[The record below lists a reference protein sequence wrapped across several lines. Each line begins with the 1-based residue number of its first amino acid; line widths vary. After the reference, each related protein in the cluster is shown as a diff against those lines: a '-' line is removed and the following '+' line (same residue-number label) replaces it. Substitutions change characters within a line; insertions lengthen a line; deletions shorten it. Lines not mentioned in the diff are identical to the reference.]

1 MTLRSQDGMMD
12 AKRESLARLLQ
23 QKKAHRDIAV
33 IGLSGRYPRSPT
45 LEAFW
50 DNLRRGRSCIDEI
63 PRDRWRWEDHYDPD
77 PGVGGKHYTRWGGFI
92 EDVDKFDPLFFR
104 VTAKDAE
111 NMDPQERLF
120 LETSWACLEDGG
132 YTTESLA
139 RHAFKVGV
147 FVGVMNCN
155 YEWLSAASCARG
167 RMTGAQSA
175 YWSIANRVS
184 FFLNLQGPSLAVDT
198 ACSASMTAI
207 HLACES
213 LRRGE
218 CEAAVAGGVNLI
230 LHPMHYLR
238 LTHMRMLSPDDKC
251 KSFGAGANG
260 FVDGEGV
267 GAVLLKPLVRALAD
281 GDRIYGVIKGSAI
294 NAGGRT
300 NGYTVPNPN
309 AQADLILAALASTGI
324 DPRTISYIEAHG
336 TGTSLG
342 DPIEIAG
349 LTSAYRRY
357 TGDKGY
363 CAIGSVKSNIGHLEA
378 AAGIAG
384 LTKVLL
390 QLHNKQLVPSLHSE
404 RLNEKISFADSPFH
418 VQRELSPWPEGTSL
432 GAGDPPPRRAGV
444 SSFGAGGANAHV
456 LVEEFVDPRPRDERR
471 EGAPVVIALSAR
483 SRDRLEAH
491 AGNLKAFL
499 ERRGDEAPALSDIA
513 HTLQVGREPMEER
526 LAFVAASRREL
537 VDKLDRFA
545 RGSADGFW
553 QGRAGKAP
561 ARALPDGAG
570 SGGAG
575 AGRLEEIARHWA
587 EGGDVAWRQLA
598 VSPAGRLVSLPSY
611 PFARESY
618 WLPGGPGMAGELLK
632 PAPAP
637 APAHPVA
644 EVAPVARATWLHPL
658 LQQNV
663 STLDEQRFYAPL
675 DGLPEA
681 LSDLAIHHRRIVPGA
696 ALLEMAL
703 EAGRISLRRP
713 VRDLTGV
720 IWGRP
725 LQAEAGRG
733 LHVGLHPR
741 EDGVAFQVSSTGDG
755 GDEVIHLQGVLER
768 GGASAVAEPERFDL
782 GAIEARCGAPRDR
795 ASFYRGLAESGV
807 AAGSPWQV
815 IEGYRAHRG
824 EALSRLAIPAS
835 MSGWGLASS
844 WLLGALH
851 TATALAA
858 EGRAAGP
865 ALLAGELGS
874 LRWFA
879 DLPSAGLVYVVPI
892 ERDAGGDEGQR
903 AGAVR
908 GFRIWLLDAE
918 GRVLTHLDRV
928 SLDDAEA
935 RHLASQRDEGSHR
948 GPVLDTGAGRRATF
962 LYKRWREQARP
973 SSSLPQV
980 AGSVAVLADAA
991 TLPVAERLFR
1001 GDGSLQKIVLRTDAP
1016 GPGSGV
1022 WFRPDSAGQGAEAAE
1037 RLLGAHPDLAGL
1049 IDLSDIDPALGL
1061 DGGASAGKM
1070 AFLQRLLVARRTAFR
1085 VLHFTSGLL
1094 PFRADRGSLAGA
1106 SFAGLVRALGAE
1118 YRGLVARTVDVDRAA
1133 AGADVLPSLVESE
1146 WSLPP
1151 EEGEACYRGG
1161 VRHQP
1166 YLSERGADGG
1176 AGAAPS
1182 PAGAWSPD
1190 KVWVVTGGTRG
1201 IGAEVARHLV
1211 ERGVKR
1217 LVVMGLRPLSDGA
1230 RATEPSAGSDARER
1244 RIQALEQRG
1253 ASVRTYT
1260 GPLTDRPR
1268 LERFFEQVRA
1278 EWGPI
1283 GGVIHCAGLADHER
1297 PAFIDKSAAS
1307 IARVLEPKVA
1317 GLGVLH
1323 QIFERDGLE
1332 RFVLFSSVSA
1342 LVPALAVGAADYAA
1356 ANAFMDCFAARQHA
1370 LGWHGYRSLAWPA
1383 WGETGMGDPRSPR
1396 LGRLGLAPLTTA
1408 EGLALLDAALAREA
1422 EPTGMPCVL
1431 VEGTIPMERWLRVDA
1446 AAEQPVPAA
1455 AEQPAAAGGAQRP
1468 ERVDAAL
1475 LAFLGG
1481 IVSQAIGIAEERL
1494 DPETSF
1500 ADFGIDSI
1508 LLVDLVKK
1516 AERHIGA
1523 SLDPS
1528 VFLEYPTLAR
1538 LSAYLGE
1545 RYPGAAQPASAAVSA
1560 PAPAV
1565 VSAPAPAVVSAPAPA
1580 VVSAS
1585 PTGSAPYARDLVPFA
1600 KGAHRSSTSGTAA
1613 PRPAIAVIGVACHF
1627 PQSPDKETF
1636 WRNLESGADLITEVS
1651 PSRWDPERY
1660 YDAARSP
1667 GRTISKWGGFIDGI
1681 ELFDPEYFRM
1691 SPESAPFV
1699 DPLIR
1704 KALEVGVAC
1713 LRDAGYEERELAG
1726 QRVGVFMGARTANF
1740 TDKITMP
1747 AKNGIPGVAQNFVA
1761 ALLAH
1766 FLDLK
1771 GPNLVVDTACSSSLV
1786 GIHLACQSLLC
1797 GESTMALAG
1806 GVDILLDEKP
1816 FVSLSEAG
1824 ALSPDGRCHV
1834 FDERANG
1841 FVPGEGCGAVLLKTL
1856 DRALADGDR
1865 IYAVIEGSAVNND
1878 GRTMGVTTPNPD
1890 AQGQVIEQALAR
1902 AGASADTVSY
1912 VEAHGTGTMI
1922 GDPIE
1927 LRALTRVFRKSSQDR
1942 GFCAV
1947 GSVKSNMGHLLSAA
1961 GVASFIKVVL
1971 SLWHRRLPPT
1981 LHCSAP
1987 NPRFEFASSPFYPN
2001 TALQDW
2007 LPRNGVRRAGISS
2020 FGFGGTN
2027 AHVIVGE
2034 LPAATATRERRR
2046 PLPAPA
2052 FDRRRFWPDGRADD
2066 RAEREL
2072 PLLALRRVDLGGD
2085 DRIRLETSM
2094 SNDDYIVRD
2103 HRVHG
2108 VRIMPGVTFLDLI
2121 YRAAESAGLPR
2132 DGLEL
2137 RHILFKNALATGA
2150 AFDRQIRVDLERRG
2164 GAWRAT
2170 AASRK
2175 ARDGRALSDEWEE
2188 NFECEIHRA
2197 EADAPPP
2204 LDLDRL
2210 RRQAAQ
2216 SLDVDDAYAVA
2227 RAMEIQHFEFMKGR
2241 GKIHRG
2247 DGFVLAELH
2256 LGELASRHRHDFH
2269 VHPAFLDCSTLVP
2282 AKLDPSAPSA
2292 TKPCIPIYLEAF
2304 RAFRGSGERCH
2315 VLFRGQDA
2323 RRPASEDI
2331 FHIDIDLFDEVGN
2344 PLAWFRNLSIK
2355 RIRSQASLTRLDL
2368 AEGAAAAATGTVAP
2382 RVAPPP
2388 APSAAPAAGATVD
2401 TPAPRESAAAPAA
2414 RPALSRALVE
2424 RELIDMVASA
2434 SGRPADEISLEA
2446 GFYDQGLD
2454 STNLLQMVRD
2464 LERRLGTRLYPTLL
2478 FEYKSVVELT
2488 DHLLEHHA
2496 GAWASALSS
2505 GPAEKPAPGP
2515 EPTAHAPAQL
2525 LAFAPTWEDASL
2537 PPGARAG
2544 APARVLLLSDDE
2556 ALARALA
2563 SRGQAVTQV
2572 SLGAAFRALGA
2583 DRYEIR
2589 AASAE
2594 DCQQLLD
2601 ALAARGG
2608 VPGHVLHG
2616 CRPAAS
2622 LEDGLARGLHTVLP
2636 LTQALL
2642 ARGPAGRITLL
2653 HAHLDRDGRPAAWD
2667 AAFGGF
2673 ARSVRLESPRA
2684 VYKSIGLPDDLASAA
2699 DLLLAELTEAPEDVE
2714 VRYSAGKRQVRRL
2727 REIEL
2732 PGDAG
2737 QPLRQGGVHLITGGM
2752 GGIGWRFAEHLVD
2765 RARARLVLCGRSP
2778 LDADRQRRLNAL
2790 RARGAEVLYLDADVS
2805 RREDVA
2811 RVIERARARF
2821 GELHGVIHAAGVIRD
2836 ALIPRKTREQVDA
2849 VLGPK
2854 VHGAAHLDALTRSEP
2869 LDLFVTFSSSAG
2881 ITGNAGQCD
2890 YAFANRFLDQLVEGR
2905 AASGAPGR
2913 SLSIAWPLWA
2923 EGGMRVDAATE
2934 QALWQATGM
2943 KALSTAAGIAAF
2955 ERGLRART
2963 AVMMVAEGSA
2973 ERLRSFLAPGQPPP
2987 PRRGAPEAWTDP
2999 GHVEPGRPPQGPS
3012 ARLPAAVAAP
3022 ADDIA
3027 VIGVSGR
3034 YPMADD
3040 LDAFWEN
3047 LAAGRD
3053 CITEV
3058 PADRFPVDAY
3068 YDPEVGKLGKTYT
3081 RWGGFLRDV
3090 DRFDPLVFN
3099 IAPREAELM
3108 DPQERLFLET
3118 AWATLENAGYA
3129 RGALARRRVGV
3140 FAGVM
3145 WGQYQLLGAERAG
3158 RSAVLPASIFASIAN
3173 RVSYCFDL
3181 RGPSLAVDTMC
3192 SSSLTAIH
3200 LACES
3205 IRRGECE
3212 MALAGGVNVTVH
3224 PMKYLYLSQGR
3235 MVSTDGRCR
3244 GFGQGGDGYVP
3255 GEGVGAVLLK
3265 PLSRAL
3271 EDGDHIHAVIK
3282 GTAINHGGRS
3292 SGYTVPNPEAHGALI
3307 RDALRASGFEPGSVS
3322 YIEAHG
3328 TGTALGDPIEM
3339 AGLVAAFPGV
3349 PARSRALGTVKSN
3362 IGHLEAA
3369 AGIAALTK
3377 VLLQLEHRQLAPSL
3391 HADPPNPNIDFD
3403 ASPFHVQRE
3412 LAAWQPPEVPGQEG
3426 RARYPRRAGISSFGA
3441 GGNNVHVLLEEHA
3454 PEADGPGEPD
3464 LRAQLV
3470 ILSARKPAQLE
3481 ALAGRLLDFVRRPAA
3496 DSAAGSG
3503 AARGGAAAER
3513 AIEDA
3518 LIEILIERLGVRAA
3532 DVDPE
3537 LELEELGVDPPALV
3551 RVGQQIRER
3560 FHRDL
3565 GPDVL
3570 SRSSV
3575 RGLARSLA
3583 ERSDGA
3589 AARGSAGSGGARA
3602 RLADLAYTLQVGR
3615 EPMAERL
3622 ALVVSTVAE
3631 LEEKLAAF
3639 CRDPGAASGV
3649 FRGRA
3654 AGRHGTARRGAEQES
3669 LPALAEGGRLDRIAA
3684 LWVAGADIDWKA
3696 LFPERRARRV
3706 PLPTYPFAR
3715 ERYWLADLDP
3725 AGPAREPAREHP
3737 LLARLDGAAS
3747 LGQGL
3752 TFRGGLGAD
3761 APLLTDHRVGS
3772 RAILPG
3778 VAHLEMAFAAARHIW
3793 GEQRVALAKVYWVRP
3808 AALEGARLDLRLA
3821 VREEGGAAT
3830 FEVHGGDPAAP
3841 VLHARGKLVLDG
3853 ASSGAVEG
3861 EAVES
3866 IQARCRDRV
3875 EGEALY
3881 ARYRQMGMDYGPHCR
3896 AVEQVWVGDGEALAA
3911 LALPASAAA
3920 ELDRYHLHPVLL
3932 DSALH
3937 AALAL
3942 VSGEGQPGSPVMPF
3956 SVERVELLRP
3966 PRARMFAH
3974 LSGDGAQTFRM
3985 TLLDESG
3992 RVSARVH
3999 GLASRPLPRPT
4010 QPPPRPT
4017 RPPPRPTQPPPRPS
4031 RPFYFLPAWQSAPSP
4046 PPPQGRR
4053 ADLERGA
4060 SAGRATI
4067 IVHHP
4072 SAAALKDAL
4081 VQAHGGARV
4090 IEIEL
4095 GMAARPRGDGRW
4107 TVNVEDTASF
4117 DPCLRS
4123 VSLLDTVYFLGEA
4136 SGGAA
4141 ADLAASRRSAAYGVS
4156 ALFRFYKA
4164 LRLHPAFR
4172 EPFSLKTVGVQAIPL
4187 HRDDAVS
4194 PHGAALYGLTKVI
4207 AKEHPSVRVCCL
4219 DIDGA
4224 PLREGASPDEL
4235 RDTAQAIL
4243 AEPCSARAQEVLIR
4257 AGARYT
4263 RRLVPLDL
4271 PASEPPF
4278 RERGVY
4284 LIIGGAGQIGLA
4296 FARHLAAR
4304 VSARV
4309 ALVGRRELDDD
4320 RRREIAAI
4328 EALGGEALY
4337 LKADVSDLES
4347 MRRAVGEVRARF
4359 GAIHGVVHSAL
4370 VLHQRSLAELDE
4382 ATFARELAPKMDG
4395 SVIVEALFAGE
4406 PLDFMVFFSSASA
4419 FQVNARQAGYAA
4431 GSMFTDA
4438 AAHHLARQRPY
4449 PVKTINWGYW
4459 RSVGAVSPELVQR
4472 LETAGVEP
4480 IRDEEGMAAIEVIL
4494 ASRQIQVAAIKASAA
4509 VLANV
4514 GVDSTRSFLE
4524 QAEPAP
4530 SVLEAIARRGLQ
4542 PSLDAG
4548 AIDRFRAAFEAL
4560 GASAR
4565 RALAETF
4572 RSMGVFLAL
4581 GERWTEPALRARLG
4595 VVAAHERLFH
4605 ALLRMLCEG
4614 GYLERAG
4621 DDHVVRALAEP
4632 VAPVSGGGA
4641 ALAARH
4647 PEVAPFIELVWDCLA
4662 EYPAVLTGRKQ
4673 ATEVLFPRGSMD
4685 RVKRIYQGNAVTDF
4699 HNRLV
4704 AEVVVAYVEERLA
4717 REPGAAIHVVEVGA
4731 GTGGT
4736 SAFVLDALARLG
4748 ARVHYAYTDC
4758 SSYFVRHGEKV
4769 FAPAYPFAR
4778 FAVLDIEADP
4788 GPQGFE
4794 PGSVD
4799 IVLATNVLHATRRIE
4814 HTLGRARAL
4823 LRANGLLVLN
4833 EATRPQD
4840 FATLTFG
4847 LTEGW
4852 WLFEDAPLR
4861 LPSSPLLSIGRWSD
4875 LLGVSGFRGVQR
4887 HGLPGVAVE
4896 DMAQCVF
4903 VAESD
4908 GLVAV
4913 AADQAAA
4920 ASGARAAAANG
4931 AAARAPAA
4939 RRDVPRGGADA
4950 ALRPVTVPAASAS
4963 AAGEEA
4969 LRRRAEGHV
4978 RGVFARVLGM
4988 SAADID
4994 VEAELET
5001 YGIDS
5006 LLIAQINE
5014 ALEKDLGDL
5023 PATLLFECRTLAE
5036 VVDHLLEAH
5045 RPSLQRR
5052 FGAPAAAVPSAAP
5065 APPSTPAEAVAPP
5078 PVRLAA
5084 VAPAPERGAPELREL
5099 CEEYVRRVI
5108 ARVLKIAGSELDR
5121 DAGFDTYGVD
5131 SLLAMELADAFAKDL
5146 GDMPSTLVFE
5156 RQTVAEVATYLLE
5169 GHEEALRRTLGLA
5182 PRASAAAVAEVDGD
5196 VSAEVE
5202 AGRSEEIAPVS
5213 SQRRRESAP
5222 ERVRPGAASG
5232 GDIAIIGIGGRY
5244 PKSADVRELWE
5255 NLKAGRSCIGEVPPH
5270 RWDGDA
5276 YYRPDGGGAS
5286 RSKWGGFLEDV
5297 DRFDPLLFNISPL
5310 EAERLDPQLR
5320 LFLETAWET
5329 FEDAGYP
5336 RRRLRLVQQG
5346 ATSGVGVFVGSM
5358 YQHYPFVA
5366 PDGATAAQ
5374 LSCFPGSAIANRV
5387 SHYFDLKGPSMLVD
5401 TACSSSLTA
5410 IYMACESLARGDCAM
5425 ALAGGVNLS
5434 LHPQKY
5440 VTFSQMGLL
5449 GSKERSCSLGE
5460 GDGITLGE
5468 GVGAL
5473 LLKPLALA
5481 LRDGDRVYA
5490 VIKGGFVN
5498 HGGRTHGATV
5508 PNPNAQADLIVEAF
5522 RRAGVRPDAVS
5533 YIEVAANGSSL
5544 GDSIEIAGL
5553 KQAFRR
5559 FEVER
5564 GSCALGSVK
5573 SSIGHLEAA
5582 SGVSQVTKVAYQLHH
5597 RTLVPTL
5604 NSEPLNPK
5612 IRLDDSPFHVQRER
5626 APWRPAAE
5634 GEPLCAAVAS
5644 FGAGGANAY
5653 LILESF
5659 AGAEGAPRPDP
5670 RQPCVLVLSG
5680 RDEDRLKAYA
5690 ERIGSFL
5697 EASPETPLD
5706 AVAYTLQIGREPL
5719 GARLALIATD
5729 AASAAARLLAFARG
5743 GEEGIDDLV
5752 RGDVGTTP
5760 AASRLLLDGREGE
5773 AYLRIVIEER
5783 KLRKLAQLW
5792 VSGVDVDWR
5801 LLYPEGAPPL
5811 AYLPAYPFERRVCW
5825 IGQGE
5830 APFWSQPPQQTSM
5843 GNGAAEE
5850 HAEAPRRLHGT
5861 NGEHADRLVE
5871 DLGALVAQSLKLP
5884 SGALSPDRELSL
5896 YGVDSITGAM
5906 LAGRVKSV
5914 FGVDVPA
5921 PASGGASTLRRWA
5934 EQLRQR
5940 GGKLSLPEVTPLMPE
5955 LIPMNPAGTRP
5966 ASFWCHGALGFG
5978 QIFRP
5983 LSAALGQD
5991 YPVYALQAR
6000 GVDGTRLPFYRLEDM
6015 LAHYVAC
6022 IRSVRPRGPYCIGGY
6037 SSGGILALELARE
6050 LHRQGETVSR
6060 VILLDTYPPTPE
6072 VQRWFA
6078 GFMDDDYLYVAVA
6091 AMLFAPGRADGLVS
6105 PEELRGTS
6113 PEVRLGHLASLLA
6126 ERLGAGWSRDEI
6138 YTLLQGA
6145 VNVARYTGQALHG
6158 YEPSRYDASD
6168 VLYFRAGAGFVDPGR
6183 AGSGLT
6189 RGVGPDAPDHVAPWR
6204 DIVASRLD
6212 VVTVPA
6218 DHFSLLSGPGL
6229 AAIKEHLV
6237 RLFDRLRLL
6246 DGAARPGPSSP
6257 EQVVPRSEHD
6267 LPAIIEQEGG

>member
-1 MTLRSQDGMMD
+1 MTLRSQDLMMD
-12 AKRESLARLLQ
+12 AKRESLVRLLH
-23 QKKAHRDIAV
+23 QKKANRDIAV

-45 LEAFW
+45 LEVFW
-50 DNLRRGRSCIDEI
+50 DNLRHGRSCIDEI

-238 LTHMRMLSPDDKC
+238 LTHMRMLSPDEKC

-267 GAVLLKPLVRALAD
+267 GAVLLKPLVRALTD
-281 GDRIYGVIKGSAI
+281 GDRIYGVIKGSSI

-324 DPRTISYIEAHG
+324 DPRTIGYVEAHG

-357 TGDKGY
+357 TDGNGY

-390 QLHNKQLVPSLHSE
+390 QLQNKQLVPSLHSE
-404 RLNEKISFADSPFH
+404 RLNEKIGFADSPFY

-432 GAGDPPPRRAGV
+432 GAGDPPLRRAGV

-471 EGAPVVIALSAR
+471 DGAPVVVVLSAR

-499 ERRGDEAPALSDIA
+499 ERRGDEAGEAPALSDIA

-545 RGSADGFW
+545 RRGTDGLF

-587 EGGDVAWRQLA
+587 EGGDVPWRQLA
-598 VSPAGRLVSLPSY
+598 VSPAGRLISLPSY

-618 WLPGGPGMAGELLK
+618 WLPGGPGVAGEFLK
-632 PAPAP
+632 PALAP

-644 EVAPVARATWLHPL
+644 EVAPT
-658 LQQNV
+658 
-663 STLDEQRFYAPL
+663 
-675 DGLPEA
+675 DG
-681 LSDLAIHHRRIVPGA
+681 
-696 ALLEMAL
+696 
-703 EAGRISLRRP
+703 
-713 VRDLTGV
+713 
-720 IWGRP
+720 
-725 LQAEAGRG
+725 
-733 LHVGLHPR
+733 
-741 EDGVAFQVSSTGDG
+741 
-755 GDEVIHLQGVLER
+755 
-768 GGASAVAEPERFDL
+768 
-782 GAIEARCGAPRDR
+782 
-795 ASFYRGLAESGV
+795 
-807 AAGSPWQV
+807 
-815 IEGYRAHRG
+815 
-824 EALSRLAIPAS
+824 
-835 MSGWGLASS
+835 
-844 WLLGALH
+844 
-851 TATALAA
+851 
-858 EGRAAGP
+858 
-865 ALLAGELGS
+865 
-874 LRWFA
+874 
-879 DLPSAGLVYVVPI
+879 
-892 ERDAGGDEGQR
+892 
-903 AGAVR
+903 
-908 GFRIWLLDAE
+908 
-918 GRVLTHLDRV
+918 
-928 SLDDAEA
+928 
-935 RHLASQRDEGSHR
+935 R
-948 GPVLDTGAGRRATF
+948 GPVLDTAAGRRATF

-973 SSSLPQV
+973 SSSLPEV
-980 AGSVAVLADAA
+980 AGSVVVLADAA
-991 TLPVAERLFR
+991 THPVAERLFR
-1001 GDGSLQKIVLRTDAP
+1001 GDRSLQKIVLRTDAP
-1016 GPGSGV
+1016 GSGAGA

-1049 IDLSDIDPALGL
+1049 IDLSDLSDLDPALDL

-1070 AFLQRLLVARRTAFR
+1070 AFLQRLLVAKRTAFR
-1085 VLHFTSGLL
+1085 VLHFTSGLVA
-1094 PFRADRGSLAGA
+1094 FRADRGSLSGA

-1118 YRGLVARTVDVDRAA
+1118 YRGVVARTVDVDRAA
-1133 AGADVLPSLVESE
+1133 ARADVLPSLVESE

-1217 LVVMGLRPLSDGA
+1217 LVVMGLRPLSDGG
-1230 RATEPSAGSDARER
+1230 RATGPSAGSDAER

-1268 LERFFEQVRA
+1268 LERFFGQVRA

-1317 GLGVLH
+1317 GLAVLH
-1323 QIFERDGLE
+1323 EIFERDGLE

-1356 ANAFMDCFAARQHA
+1356 ANAFMDGFAAHQHA
-1370 LGWHGYRSLAWPA
+1370 LGRHVYRSLAWPA

-1396 LGRLGLAPLTTA
+1396 LSRLGLAPLTTA

-1475 LAFLGG
+1475 LAFLRG
-1481 IVSQAIGIAEERL
+1481 IVSQATGIAEVRL

-1500 ADFGIDSI
+1500 TDFGIDSI
-1508 LLVDLVKK
+1508 LLLDLVKK

-1528 VFLEYPTLAR
+1528 VFLEHPTLAR

-1560 PAPAV
+1560 PAAEPASQP
-1565 VSAPAPAVVSAPAPA
+1565 VSAPS
-1580 VVSAS
+1580 
-1585 PTGSAPYARDLVPFA
+1585 ARDVVPFVES
-1600 KGAHRSSTSGTAA
+1600 AHRFSTSGTAV

-1636 WRNLESGADLITEVS
+1636 WRNLESGADLISEVP
-1651 PSRWDPERY
+1651 PSRWDSERY
-1660 YDAARSP
+1660 YDATRSP

-1691 SPESAPFV
+1691 TPESAPFV

-1704 KALEVGVAC
+1704 KALEVGVTC
-1713 LRDAGYEERELAG
+1713 LRDAGYEQRELAG
-1726 QRVGVFMGARTANF
+1726 QQVGVFMGARTANF

-1841 FVPGEGCGAVLLKTL
+1841 FVPGEGCGAVLLKAL

-1902 AGASADTVSY
+1902 AGAGADTVSY

-1961 GVASFIKVVL
+1961 GIASFIKVVL
-1971 SLWHRRLPPT
+1971 SLWHRRIPPT

-2007 LPRNGVRRAGISS
+2007 LPRSGVRRAGISS

-2034 LPAATATRERRR
+2034 LPAGTATRERRQ
-2046 PLPAPA
+2046 PLAAPA
-2052 FDRRRFWPDGRADD
+2052 FDRRRFWPDGGADD
-2066 RAEREL
+2066 RAARER

-2085 DRIRLETSM
+2085 DRIRFETSM
-2094 SNDDYIVRD
+2094 NNDDYIVRD

-2121 YRAAESAGLPR
+2121 YRAAESAGLQR

-2164 GAWRAT
+2164 GFWRAT

-2175 ARDGRALSDEWEE
+2175 ARDGRALADEWED

-2204 LDLDRL
+2204 LDIDRL

-2241 GKIHRG
+2241 GRIHRG

-2256 LGELASRHRHDFH
+2256 LGELASRHRRDFH

-2331 FHIDIDLFDEVGN
+2331 FHIDIDLFDEAGN

-2368 AEGAAAAATGTVAP
+2368 ADGAAAAATGTVAP
-2382 RVAPPP
+2382 RVAPSP
-2388 APSAAPAAGATVD
+2388 APAPAAGRVAD
-2401 TPAPRESAAAPAA
+2401 AAAPRESAAAPAA

-2434 SGRPADEISLEA
+2434 SGRPADEISLED
-2446 GFYDQGLD
+2446 GFYDQGLE

-2464 LERRLGTRLYPTLL
+2464 LERRLGKRLYPTLL
-2478 FEYKSVVELT
+2478 FEYKSVRELT

-2496 GAWASALSS
+2496 GAWVSALSS
-2505 GPAEKPAPGP
+2505 DTTGKPEPAPGP
-2515 EPTAHAPAQL
+2515 DPAAHAPAQL
-2525 LAFAPTWEDASL
+2525 LAFAPTWEDAPLS
-2537 PPGARAG
+2537 PGARAG
-2544 APARVLLLSDDE
+2544 APARILLVSDDE

-2594 DCQQLLD
+2594 DCQLLLD
-2601 ALAARGG
+2601 ALAARGD
-2608 VPGHVLHG
+2608 VPGHILHG
-2616 CRPAAS
+2616 CRPAGS

-2653 HAHLDRDGRPAAWD
+2653 HAHLDRGGRPAAWD

-2684 VYKSIGLPDDLASAA
+2684 VYKSIGLPEDLASAA
-2699 DLLLAELTEAPEDVE
+2699 DLLLAELIEAPDDVE
-2714 VRYSAGKRQVRRL
+2714 VRYHGGKRQVRRL

-2732 PGDAG
+2732 PGDAPAG
-2737 QPLRQGGVHLITGGM
+2737 LPLRQGGVHLITGGM

-2778 LDADRQRRLNAL
+2778 LDADKQRRHDAL
-2790 RARGAEVLYLDADVS
+2790 RARGAEVLYVVADVS

-2811 RVIERARARF
+2811 RVIELARARF
-2821 GELHGVIHAAGVIRD
+2821 GELHGVIHAAGVLRD
-2836 ALIPRKTREQVDA
+2836 ALIPRKTREHVDA

-2854 VHGAAHLDALTRSEP
+2854 VHGGAHLDALTRSEP
-2869 LDLFVTFSSSAG
+2869 LDLFVAFSSSAG

-2905 AASGAPGR
+2905 AASGAHGR
-2913 SLSIAWPLWA
+2913 SLSVAWPLWA

-2973 ERLRSFLAPGQPPP
+2973 ERLRAFLAPGQPPAP
-2987 PRRGAPEAWTDP
+2987 HRGAPETWTDA
-2999 GHVEPGRPPQGPS
+2999 GHAGPARPENGLS

-3081 RWGGFLRDV
+3081 RWGGFLSDV

-3129 RGALARRRVGV
+3129 RGALAKRRVGV

-3158 RSAVLPASIFASIAN
+3158 RSTVLPASIFASIAN
-3173 RVSYCFDL
+3173 RVSYCFDW

-3307 RDALRASGFEPGSVS
+3307 RDALSAAGFEPESVS
-3322 YIEAHG
+3322 YVEAHG
-3328 TGTALGDPIEM
+3328 TGTSLGDPIEM
-3339 AGLVAAFPGV
+3339 TGLAAAFPGL

-3412 LAAWQPPEVPGQEG
+3412 LAAWQPPEVPGQQG

-3454 PEADGPGEPD
+3454 PEADGPGEPAP
-3464 LRAQLV
+3464 RAQLV
-3470 ILSARKPAQLE
+3470 ILSARKPAQLAE
-3481 ALAGRLLDFVRRPAA
+3481 LAGRLLDFVRRPAG
-3496 DSAAGSG
+3496 DSAAGNG
-3503 AARGGAAAER
+3503 AAQGGAAAER

-3518 LIEILIERLGVRAA
+3518 LIEILTEPLGVRAA

-3565 GPDVL
+3565 DPDVL

-3583 ERSDGA
+3583 ERSEGA
-3589 AARGSAGSGGARA
+3589 AVRGSAVVRGAVRG
-3602 RLADLAYTLQVGR
+3602 RLTDLAYTLQVGR

-3622 ALVVSTVAE
+3622 ALVVSTAAE

-3654 AGRHGTARRGAEQES
+3654 AGRHGPARSGVEQES

-3696 LFPERRARRV
+3696 LFPERKARRV

-3725 AGPAREPAREHP
+3725 AELAREKEPAREHP
-3737 LLARLDGAAS
+3737 LLARLDGASS

-3761 APLLTDHRVGS
+3761 APLLTDHRVAS

-3793 GEQRVALAKVYWVRP
+3793 GAQRVALAKVYWVRP

-3821 VREEGGAAT
+3821 VREEDGAAM
-3830 FEVHGGDPAAP
+3830 FEVLGGDPAAP
-3841 VLHARGKLVLDG
+3841 VLHAKGKLVLDG
-3853 ASSGAVEG
+3853 ASSDAEEG
-3861 EAVES
+3861 EMVEAIES
-3866 IQARCRDRV
+3866 IQTRCRDRV

-3920 ELDRYHLHPVLL
+3920 ELDRYHLHPVLM

-3942 VSGEGQPGSPVMPF
+3942 VSGEGQSSSPVMPF

-3966 PRARMFAH
+3966 PGARMFAH
-3974 LSGDGAQTFRM
+3974 LRGDGAQTFQM
-3985 TLLDESG
+3985 TLLDASG

-4010 QPPPRPT
+4010 QPLPRATQPL
-4017 RPPPRPTQPPPRPS
+4017 PRATQTLPHPTQPLPRPA
-4031 RPFYFLPAWQSAPSP
+4031 RPFYFLPAWQSAPL

-4053 ADLERGA
+4053 VDVQRGA
-4060 SAGRATI
+4060 SAGPATI

-4117 DPCLRS
+4117 EPCLRS
-4123 VSLLDTVYFLGEA
+4123 VSQLDTVYFLGEA
-4136 SGGAA
+4136 RGGVA
-4141 ADLAASRRSAAYGVS
+4141 ADLAASRRSAAHGVS

-4164 LRLHPAFR
+4164 LSLHPAFR

-4194 PHGAALYGLTKVI
+4194 PLGAALYGLTKVI
-4207 AKEHPSVRVCCL
+4207 AKEHPSIRVCCL

-4224 PLREGASPDEL
+4224 PLREGASPGEL
-4235 RDTAQAIL
+4235 QDVAQAIL

-4284 LIIGGAGQIGLA
+4284 LIIGGSGRIGLA
-4296 FARHLAAR
+4296 FARHLATR
-4304 VSARV
+4304 VRARV
-4309 ALVGRRELDDD
+4309 ALVGRRELDDAM
-4320 RRREIAAI
+4320 RRELAAI

-4337 LKADVSDLES
+4337 LRADVADLES
-4347 MRRAVGEVRARF
+4347 MRRTVGEVRARF

-4382 ATFARELAPKMDG
+4382 ATFARELSPKIDG
-4395 SVIVEALFAGE
+4395 SGIVDALFAGE

-4419 FQVNARQAGYAA
+4419 FQVNAKQAGYAA
-4431 GSMFTDA
+4431 GSVFTDA

-4459 RSVGAVSPELVQR
+4459 RSVGDVSPELVQR
-4472 LETAGVEP
+4472 LEMAGVEP
-4480 IRDEEGMAAIEVIL
+4480 IGDEDGMAAIEAIL

-4509 VLANV
+4509 VLAHV
-4514 GVDSTRSFLE
+4514 GVDSTRRLLE

-4542 PSLDAG
+4542 PPLDAG
-4548 AIDRFRAAFEAL
+4548 AIERCRAAIEAL

-4565 RALAETF
+4565 RALAEMF
-4572 RSMGVFLAL
+4572 RWMGVFLAI

-4595 VVAAHERLFH
+4595 VVSAHERLFH

-4621 DDHVVRALAEP
+4621 DDYVVRALAEP

-4647 PEVAPFIELVWDCLA
+4647 PEAAPSIELVWDRLA

-4685 RVKRIYQGNAVTDF
+4685 RVERIYQGNAVTDF

-4717 REPGAAIHVVEVGA
+4717 REPGPAIHIVEVGA

-4736 SAFVLDALARLG
+4736 SALVLDALARLG

-4758 SSYFVRHGEKV
+4758 SSHLVRHGEKV

-4778 FAVLDIEADP
+4778 FAALDIEAEP

-4814 HTLGRARAL
+4814 HTLGRVRAL

-4833 EATRPQD
+4833 EATRTQD

-4861 LPSSPLLSIGRWSD
+4861 LPSSPLLSTARWSD
-4875 LLGVSGFRGVQR
+4875 LLGVSGFRGIQR

-4908 GLVAV
+4908 GLVTV
-4913 AADQAAA
+4913 AGDQGAAA
-4920 ASGARAAAANG
+4920 RGDRAAANGAEARAPAANG

-4939 RRDVPRGGADA
+4939 RRDVTPAADA
-4950 ALRPVTVPAASAS
+4950 
-4963 AAGEEA
+4963 
-4969 LRRRAEGHV
+4969 
-4978 RGVFARVLGM
+4978 
-4988 SAADID
+4988 
-4994 VEAELET
+4994 
-5001 YGIDS
+5001 
-5006 LLIAQINE
+5006 
-5014 ALEKDLGDL
+5014 
-5023 PATLLFECRTLAE
+5023 
-5036 VVDHLLEAH
+5036 
-5045 RPSLQRR
+5045 
-5052 FGAPAAAVPSAAP
+5052 
-5065 APPSTPAEAVAPP
+5065 APP
-5078 PVRLAA
+5078 PVRLAALAA
-5084 VAPAPERGAPELREL
+5084 VAPAPERSAREL
-5099 CEEYVRRVI
+5099 QERCEEYVKGVI

-5121 DAGFDTYGVD
+5121 DAGFDAYGVD

-5156 RQTVAEVATYLLE
+5156 RRTVAEVATYLLE
-5169 GHEEALRRTLGLA
+5169 SHEEALRRTLGLA

-5196 VSAEVE
+5196 VGAEVA
-5202 AGRSEEIAPVS
+5202 AGRSEDIAPVS

-5222 ERVRPGAASG
+5222 DLVRPGAASG
-5232 GDIAIIGIGGRY
+5232 GEFAIIGIGGRY
-5244 PKSADVRELWE
+5244 PEAADVREFWE

-5320 LFLETAWET
+5320 LFLQTAWET

-5336 RRRLRLVQQG
+5336 RRRLRVVQQG

-5374 LSCFPGSAIANRV
+5374 LSSFPGSAIANRV

-5410 IYMACESLARGDCAM
+5410 IYMACESLARGECAM

-5440 VTFSQMGLL
+5440 VIFSQMGLL
-5449 GSKERSCSLGE
+5449 GSKERSSSLGE
-5460 GDGITLGE
+5460 GDGITVGE

-5508 PNPNAQADLIVEAF
+5508 PNPSAQADLIVEAF

-5533 YIEVAANGSSL
+5533 YIEVAANGSPL

-5559 FEVER
+5559 FTVER
-5564 GSCALGSVK
+5564 GFCALGSVK

-5604 NSEPLNPK
+5604 NSEPLNPN
-5612 IRLDDSPFHVQRER
+5612 IRLDDSPFYVQRER
-5626 APWRPAAE
+5626 APWRPAVE
-5634 GEPLCAAVAS
+5634 GEPLRAAVAS

-5659 AGAEGAPRPDP
+5659 AGAEVAPRPDP
-5670 RQPCVLVLSG
+5670 RQPCVVVLSG

-5729 AASAAARLLAFARG
+5729 AASAAAKLRAFAR
-5743 GEEGIDDLV
+5743 GEEGIDDLA

-5792 VSGVDVDWR
+5792 VSGVDVDWP
-5801 LLYPEGAPPL
+5801 LLYPEGTPPL
-5811 AYLPAYPFERRVCW
+5811 MYLPAYPFEQRACW

-5830 APFWSQPPQQTSM
+5830 APFWSQPSQQTRR
-5843 GNGAAEE
+5843 GNGEAEE
-5850 HAEAPRRLHGT
+5850 HAEPPPRLNGT
-5861 NGEHADRLVE
+5861 NGAHADRLVE

-5884 SGALSPDRELSL
+5884 PYALSPDRELSL

-5914 FGVDVPA
+5914 FGVDVPV
-5921 PASGGASTLRRWA
+5921 PASGGASTLRQWA

-5940 GGKLSLPEVTPLMPE
+5940 GGKRSLPDVMPLEPE

-5983 LSAALGQD
+5983 LSAALGED

-6000 GVDGTRLPFYRLEDM
+6000 GVDGTRLPFHRLEDM
-6015 LAHYVAC
+6015 LTHYVAC
-6022 IRSVRPRGPYCIGGY
+6022 IRSVQPRGPYCIGGY

-6050 LHRQGETVSR
+6050 LHRQGETVAR
-6060 VILLDTYPPTPE
+6060 VILLDTYPSTPE

-6078 GFMDDDYLYVAVA
+6078 GFMDDDYLHVAVA

-6105 PEELRGTS
+6105 VEELQGTP

-6138 YTLLQGA
+6138 YILLQGA

-6158 YEPSRYDASD
+6158 YEPSRYNASD
-6168 VLYFRAGAGFVDPGR
+6168 VLYFRAAAGFVDPGR

-6212 VVTVPA
+6212 VVSVPA

-6229 AAIKEHLV
+6229 AVIKEHLV
-6237 RLFDRLRLL
+6237 RLFEPLRILE
-6246 DGAARPGPSSP
+6246 GAARPGPSSP
-6257 EQVVPRSEHD
+6257 AQIVPRTEQD